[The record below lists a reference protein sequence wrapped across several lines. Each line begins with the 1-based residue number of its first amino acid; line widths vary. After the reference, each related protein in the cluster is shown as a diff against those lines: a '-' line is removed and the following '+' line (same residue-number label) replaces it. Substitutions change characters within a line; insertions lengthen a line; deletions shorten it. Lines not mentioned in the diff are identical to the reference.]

1 MYMEKRVLAVFLW
14 LFVSGL
20 AYSAEIA
27 QVFEESPSVLLPED
41 NREDEDISP
50 VDRQIHEKLE
60 KFIRNCTQKKYA
72 ERLKKFSENEWDAAG
87 WYLFM
92 LNQVVNEGENCDY
105 LKWYDKPLR
114 VNAVTVLELEI
125 EEFLAEHE

>member
-1 MYMEKRVLAVFLW
+1 MQKWILAVSFW
-14 LFVSGL
+14 LFVFGPT
-20 AYSAEIA
+20 YSVEIV
-27 QVFEESPSVLLPED
+27 QVFENSPSVLPSED
-41 NREDEDISP
+41 GQGEDVSL

-60 KFIRNCTQKKYA
+60 QFIKNCTQKKYA
-72 ERLKKFSENEWDAAG
+72 ERLERFSENEWDAAG

-92 LNQVVNEGENCDY
+92 LAQVVDEGENCDY

-114 VNAVTVLELEI
+114 VNAIAVLESEI